1 MAVDYSK
8 YQTLKI
14 EKADKIATVTFNRP
28 QALNAFNKAMHT
40 ELEDIWE
47 DLMKDDD
54 VNVALITGAGR
65 CFSAGGDIKEMFAM
79 AQAGKEFASLPHAR
93 RLIMNI
99 MNMEKPVVAAINGDA
114 IGLAANIALF
124 SDIIIAAEDARMGDT
139 HVKIGNVAGDSGS
152 IVWPLMAGMAKAKEL
167 LMVGELIT
175 GKEAERLGIINY
187 AVPRD
192 KVLPMAMDYARRL
205 ANGPA
210 LAIRWTKVCINKPL
224 RELVNLI
231 LDASLGIEL
240 SVTNISEDRKE
251 AVKAF
256 VEKRAPQFKGT

>member
-1 MAVDYSK
+1 MIDYK
-8 YQTLKI
+8 RYETLKI
-14 EKADKIATVTFNRP
+14 DKAGGIATVLLNRP
-28 QALNAFNKAMHT
+28 QVLNAFNRQMHG
-40 ELEDIWE
+40 ELEEIWG
-47 DLMKDDD
+47 DLMKDDE
-54 VNVALITGAGR
+54 VNVAVLTGAGR
-65 CFSAGGDIKEMFAM
+65 AFSAGGDIKEMFAK
-79 AQAGKEFASLPHAR
+79 AQSGEEFASLPHAR

-124 SDIIIAAEDARMGDT
+124 SDILIATEDARMGDT

-167 LMVGELIT
+167 LLLGDFIT

-187 AVPRD
+187 AVPKE
-192 KVLPMAMDYARRL
+192 KVLPMAMEYAQRL
-205 ANGPA
+205 AAGPT

-224 RELVNLI
+224 RGLVNLI

-251 AVKAF
+251 AVRAF
-256 VEKRAPQFKGT
+256 VEKRAPQFKGR